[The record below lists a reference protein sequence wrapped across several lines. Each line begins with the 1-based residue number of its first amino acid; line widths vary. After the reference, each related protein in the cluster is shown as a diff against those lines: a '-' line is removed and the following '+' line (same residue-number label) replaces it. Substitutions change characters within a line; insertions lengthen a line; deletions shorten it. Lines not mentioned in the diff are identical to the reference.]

1 MEVNDVG
8 VLISVRTSSCAPSQ
22 GCVVKPVGIRFIQGL
37 ANQIIASLGMMS
49 VTAFDKRRQQESRV
63 E

>member
-1 MEVNDVG
+1 MVQESIEEVN
-8 VLISVRTSSCAPSQ
+8 SNCAPSQ

-37 ANQIIASLGMMS
+37 ANQIIVSLGMVL
-49 VTAFDKRRQQESRV
+49 VTASDKRRQQENRV